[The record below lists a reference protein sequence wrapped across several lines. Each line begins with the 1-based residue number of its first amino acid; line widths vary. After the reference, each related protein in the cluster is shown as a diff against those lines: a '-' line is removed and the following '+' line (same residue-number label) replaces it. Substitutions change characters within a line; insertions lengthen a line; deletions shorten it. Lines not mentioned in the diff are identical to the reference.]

1 MSHVLSGRNMFIWRL
16 APILKTELGIDG
28 LVKKAK
34 AAQLNGLWI
43 KIADGK
49 SAHENV
55 KDAATQQTF
64 KKLRDALRQ
73 AGISVWGWQV
83 PYGQTAANTQA
94 EANIAAELTLS
105 LGLDGLLMDAEG
117 GAGYFTGGPA
127 VAKVYAQSLANA
139 LNGRAGLAMC
149 GNDIPSN
156 FPDYPFSTFVD
167 AAQYNAPQVYYGG
180 SPSVAN
186 RLGRAVNDNRR
197 FDKPLVPVGAAWIGQ
212 GDGGCASASACA
224 ERAREFLRLVAE
236 QGFPGCSFWHWGGAP
251 LAFWEVL
258 IDTPA

>member
-16 APILKTELGIDG
+16 APILKTELGVAG
-28 LVKKAK
+28 LVAKAK
-34 AAQLNGLWI
+34 AARLSGVWI

-49 SAHENV
+49 GPHENV
-55 KDAATQQTF
+55 QSAVALQTF
-64 KKLRDALRQ
+64 KQLREALGA
-73 AGISVWGWQV
+73 AGLSVWGWQV
-83 PYGQTAANTQA
+83 PYGQTTQNAQA
-94 EANIAAELTLS
+94 EAAIAAELVLN

-117 GAGYFTGGPA
+117 GAGYFTGGPT
-127 VAKVYAQSLANA
+127 VARTYAQALSTS

-156 FPDYPFSTFVD
+156 FPDYPFATFVD
-167 AAQYNAPQVYYGG
+167 VAQFNAPQVYYGG